1 MRDLHL
7 PIILAVTLSGCTSVA
22 SIPSPASSNT
32 DGLIYYMP
40 RIDFVV
46 TIVKTKDQT
55 TQVTV
60 APTNAYPDLSTQYV
74 LNHRGN
80 LLGANAL
87 NVGVDVNG
95 LLKLSKSSVTSGVNE
110 ALTSLGQS
118 LGIIH
123 GLRLAPSKSATD
135 VCGIGAHIFIYDYTN
150 WKDQKPCGLNI
161 QIKKLIETR
170 TSQHNKVANKSYS
183 GIFYRQAEPYLV
195 TVTGEINTAAI
206 VLSPNE
212 SPAHFLPVSR
222 TLFSKNEADFTFTNG
237 MPTQYNQTTEG
248 EIVALFKIPASV
260 VAAYFSAI
268 GTIFDSF
275 KSRDAKEAE
284 TLTAS
289 IKLELAKKKYEAC
302 LTAIVAK
309 DDAALAKLE
318 CGK

>member
-1 MRDLHL
+1 
-7 PIILAVTLSGCTSVA
+7 
-22 SIPSPASSNT
+22 
-32 DGLIYYMP
+32 MP

-46 TIVKTKDQT
+46 TVVKTKDQT

-60 APTNAYPDLSTQYV
+60 APTNAYPELSTQYV

-95 LLKLSKSSVTSGVNE
+95 LLKSSKSTVTTGVNE
-110 ALTSLGQS
+110 VLTSLGQS
-118 LGIIH
+118 LGTIH
-123 GLRLAPSKSATD
+123 GLRSAPRIQLATD
-135 VCGIGAHIFIYDYTN
+135 VCGIGTHIFIYDYTN

-161 QIKKLIETR
+161 KIKKLIETK
-170 TSQHNKVANKSYS
+170 TSQHNKVADQSYS

-206 VLSPNE
+206 VFSPNE
-212 SPAHFLPVSR
+212 SPVRFLPVSR

-237 MPTQYNQTTEG
+237 MPTQYNQMTEG
-248 EIVALFKIPASV
+248 ELVALFKIPASV

-268 GTIFDSF
+268 GTVFDSF
-275 KSRDAKEAE
+275 KSRDTKEAE
-284 TLTAS
+284 TLATS

-309 DDAALAKLE
+309 DDATVVKLE